1 MRPPKY
7 VFLIGLFLIIQQV
20 SATIVNKSSL
30 NAPSPSL
37 AFPQGFPIQM
47 IRNLPIN
54 LPQNTYQKDLGLVI
68 SDLQQKHQNQE
79 REINDLKTIIKTYA
93 SELGLVRS

>member
-7 VFLIGLFLIIQQV
+7 VFLIGLLLIIQQV
-20 SATIVNKSSL
+20 SATIVSKNSL
-30 NAPSPSL
+30 NPPSPSL

-47 IRNLPIN
+47 RPNLPLN
-54 LPQNTYQKDLGLVI
+54 LPQNTYQKDLGLTI

-93 SELGLVRS
+93 S